1 MAAAPPLEQF
11 VLEETEEG
19 YRLTIT
25 AGGQKLAAEVDPDQ
39 LDAIIEALESVL
51 GEEDDAFE
59 VDEDDDD

>member
-11 VLEETEEG
+11 VLEETAEG

-39 LDAIIEALESVL
+39 LDAITEALEAVL
-51 GEEDDAFE
+51 SDEDDE
-59 VDEDDDD
+59 YDEDDDD